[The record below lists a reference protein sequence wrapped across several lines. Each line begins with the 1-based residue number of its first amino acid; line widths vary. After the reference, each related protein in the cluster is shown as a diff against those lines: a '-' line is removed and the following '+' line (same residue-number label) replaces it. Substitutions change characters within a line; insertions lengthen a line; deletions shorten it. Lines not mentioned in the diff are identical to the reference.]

1 MEARFDAD
9 LVDEI
14 CAAVVSEIT
23 DPAGDWRTAI
33 EHGNLSVD
41 YRAPDAPPLQGR
53 AQSSDADTNAGESG
67 GMYVLRTVSDYP
79 GVHAG
84 FVSRRI
90 LARSRAKVRILV
102 EFNEFVSRERLV
114 EEIASGGLDPSGLGF
129 TGVYKNDDAY
139 FGWTL
144 QSYMLYTN
152 RRLPDGSAIAL
163 KLPVALV
170 DGAWSLAGYKR
181 KLKPLT
187 AWHVVGT
194 PGGCRLTFFLFTA
207 AYLWNFLPQ
216 YMNLQ
221 IQSRILAKYTLRITK
236 TVYAEFAEETA
247 PSSHA
252 PESRPLPFASGSAS
266 FALRRG
272 GPAAPPPLGLALDE
286 ESPYPLARS
295 LPFIVHSY
303 RLPGAARGPPGGA
316 EAEEGGDGP
325 AGRPGGAPDVP
336 IHDLFFDLLGI
347 DKRQQT
353 QAQPPGAAPAV
364 PQQETQ
370 VSRLAVGEILQPALL
385 SRVGEAMRA
394 SLDLSLQLESMSLSD
409 AYPPSP
415 QPAPACPRPREP
427 DPVAA
432 PEPAPAALPA
442 AQPRGPAIAHPAP
455 LSSNVDAVP
464 AAARFGTPDAVPA
477 PVPSPISVAR
487 APVVPRG
494 TLTREAPPPPYAA
507 PGPGERVPVPL
518 NRRRRN
524 APSACEPGS
533 SGSSG
538 GEERERGPSFADGGG
553 APEERRKRPHVPGAG
568 ELLRGVERQ
577 PAQA

>member
-1 MEARFDAD
+1 MF
-9 LVDEI
+9 L
-14 CAAVVSEIT
+14 
-23 DPAGDWRTAI
+23 
-33 EHGNLSVD
+33 
-41 YRAPDAPPLQGR
+41 
-53 AQSSDADTNAGESG
+53 
-67 GMYVLRTVSDYP
+67 LRTVSDYP

-114 EEIASGGLDPSGLGF
+114 EEIASSGLDPSGLGF

-152 RRLPDGSAIAL
+152 RRLPDGSAIAM
-163 KLPVALV
+163 KVPVALV

-187 AWHVVGT
+187 AWHIT
-194 PGGCRLTFFLFTA
+194 
-207 AYLWNFLPQ
+207 
-216 YMNLQ
+216 
-221 IQSRILAKYTLRITK
+221 SRIVAKYTLRITK

-247 PSSHA
+247 PSTHA

-325 AGRPGGAPDVP
+325 AGRPGA
-336 IHDLFFDLLGI
+336 IHDLFFDMLGI

-353 QAQPPGAAPAV
+353 QAQPPGAAPPV
-364 PQQETQ
+364 PVREQETQ

-394 SLDLSLQLESMSLSD
+394 SLDLSLQLESMSLSGP
-409 AYPPSP
+409 YPPSP

-427 DPVAA
+427 DLTAA

-442 AQPRGPAIAHPAP
+442 AQPRAPAI
-455 LSSNVDAVP
+455 DAVP
-464 AAARFGTPDAVPA
+464 SAARFGTPDAVPP

-507 PGPGERVPVPL
+507 PGLGERVPVPL
-518 NRRRRN
+518 NPRRRK
-524 APSACEPGS
+524 APSACEHDSPGPTE
-533 SGSSG
+533 
-538 GEERERGPSFADGGG
+538 GEERERGPSFADGGS
-553 APEERRKRPHVPGAG
+553 AQQPQERWKRPHVPGAG
-568 ELLRGVERQ
+568 ELLRGADRQ